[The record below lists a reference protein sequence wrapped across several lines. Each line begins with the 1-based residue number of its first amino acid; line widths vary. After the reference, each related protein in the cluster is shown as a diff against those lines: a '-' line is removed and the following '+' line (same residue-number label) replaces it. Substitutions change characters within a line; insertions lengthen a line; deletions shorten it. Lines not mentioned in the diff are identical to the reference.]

1 MMKSEN
7 DYHKFL
13 IKFLHLAGKAQM
25 PDMKYKYEFNM
36 KLSFFL
42 QKMMIQKYL
51 KINFFQKFSMYCSQ
65 MIQTLKKINRAENY
79 MHRSDQSAREALNI
93 LNILK
98 YLTFSDSEQTQLFL
112 EKKCFICKKS
122 DHMS

>member
-1 MMKSEN
+1 M
-7 DYHKFL
+7 FL
-13 IKFLHLAGKAQM
+13 IKFFHLTDKTQM
-25 PDMKYKYEFNM
+25 FDMKYKYKFNM
-36 KLSFFL
+36 KFLFFL

-51 KINFFQKFSMYCSQ
+51 KINFFQKFSTYCSQ
-65 MIQTLKKINRAENY
+65 MIQTLKKINRAENCMY
-79 MHRSDQSAREALNI
+79 RSVQSAREALNV

-122 DHMS
+122 DHMSRNCLK